1 MGYLRPRPHK
11 TKQATSGFFCFMVDF
26 YYIKKTLGRH
36 LKKYK
41 ASFVFFSVPIMVER
55 RRFKLLTSAMRMQRS
70 IS

>member
-36 LKKYK
+36 LKKHK
-41 ASFVFFSVPIMVER
+41 ASFVFFFGSYHGGV
-55 RRFKLLTSAMRMQRS
+55 
-70 IS
+70 